1 MVERSLVLIKPDAVE
16 RNLIGRILSIYEEN
30 GLKIVAIKGIKAPKS
45 VAELHYAEHNGRP
58 YFEELIN
65 YITRSPIVALVLEG
79 ENAIKQVRR
88 LNGCTNPNDAEEGTI
103 RKLFAMSKN
112 ENSVHGSD
120 CIENAKREISI
131 WFPAV

>member
-1 MVERSLVLIKPDAVE
+1 MIERSLVLIKPDAVE

-30 GLKIVAIKGIKAPKS
+30 GLKIVSLKGIKAPKS
-45 VAELHYAEHNGRP
+45 VAELHYAEHKGRP

>member
-30 GLKIVAIKGIKAPKS
+30 GLKIVALKGIKAPKS